1 MIHVA
6 PRFLT
11 VFSSF
16 HRFRGG
22 LPKCHKLGG
31 HASKRSYSQQSQD
44 PRSQIKPHSAPF
56 QARTHTCGQ
65 LSAADNGSR
74 VILGGWLL
82 PERKGKLVSFFP
94 LKDSHGTTQLIV
106 DRSNQA
112 SLLHGLSNVPT
123 ESVVLIE
130 GTVVLRPQSAR
141 RHGGTGDIDVQ
152 VDNYT
157 LLNPA
162 DPAIPFLS
170 SNVHNLPND
179 ELRSRYRYLDLRRDP
194 VSQNLRKRSQVA
206 HIIRN
211 LLHEQDFLEVETPVL
226 LRSSPEG
233 AREFLVP
240 TRSLSGSNI
249 GNLSDAPLFYALQQ
263 SPQQPKQLLMCSG
276 GVDRYYQLAR
286 CFRDEDGRKDRQPE
300 FTQVDMEMAFVSW
313 GTEHNVESL
322 STSAWRIG
330 GQQIRDVVESLI
342 RRVWSTV
349 EGVSLPERFKVM
361 TYHDAMTRYGSD
373 KPDTRYGLEI
383 ANLTPSLPHPL
394 RDPLAKEDEVL
405 ECILVPKGSKFIQA
419 SNQCEAS
426 PQTERVTITDENIT
440 SWAFN
445 NSLIP
450 PTPPEIMQSSYTDIN
465 GVLNVKPGDD
475 VWLSRRSRRPQ
486 GGSTALGRLRT
497 QLFQVAQGS
506 GAYKPTTKPHF
517 LWITEFP
524 LFMRGDQDKEFLA
537 HGRWSSTHHPFTAPM
552 WQDIE
557 AMYNGDLAAVRGQH
571 YDLVLDGVEIGGGSV
586 RIHDAAMQGYIFS
599 EVLQL
604 TESEK
609 APFNHL
615 LHALKCGAPPHG
627 GIALGFDRLMAILCQ
642 AQSIREVIAFP
653 KTSVGTDLLFKS
665 PAPVN
670 EEVLYQYGLQPR
682 STTR

>member
-249 GNLSDAPLFYALQQ
+249 GNLSDVPLFYALQQ

-276 GVDRYYQLAR
+276 VL
-286 CFRDEDGRKDRQPE
+286 
-300 FTQVDMEMAFVSW
+300 T
-313 GTEHNVESL
+313 
-322 STSAWRIG
+322 
-330 GQQIRDVVESLI
+330 
-342 RRVWSTV
+342 
-349 EGVSLPERFKVM
+349 
-361 TYHDAMTRYGSD
+361 
-373 KPDTRYGLEI
+373 DT
-383 ANLTPSLPHPL
+383 
-394 RDPLAKEDEVL
+394 
-405 ECILVPKGSKFIQA
+405 
-419 SNQCEAS
+419 
-426 PQTERVTITDENIT
+426 
-440 SWAFN
+440 
-445 NSLIP
+445 
-450 PTPPEIMQSSYTDIN
+450 IN
-465 GVLNVKPGDD
+465 
-475 VWLSRRSRRPQ
+475 
-486 GGSTALGRLRT
+486 
-497 QLFQVAQGS
+497 
-506 GAYKPTTKPHF
+506 
-517 LWITEFP
+517 
-524 LFMRGDQDKEFLA
+524 
-537 HGRWSSTHHPFTAPM
+537 
-552 WQDIE
+552 
-557 AMYNGDLAAVRGQH
+557 
-571 YDLVLDGVEIGGGSV
+571 
-586 RIHDAAMQGYIFS
+586 
-599 EVLQL
+599 
-604 TESEK
+604 
-609 APFNHL
+609 
-615 LHALKCGAPPHG
+615 
-627 GIALGFDRLMAILCQ
+627 
-642 AQSIREVIAFP
+642 
-653 KTSVGTDLLFKS
+653 
-665 PAPVN
+665 
-670 EEVLYQYGLQPR
+670 
-682 STTR
+682 